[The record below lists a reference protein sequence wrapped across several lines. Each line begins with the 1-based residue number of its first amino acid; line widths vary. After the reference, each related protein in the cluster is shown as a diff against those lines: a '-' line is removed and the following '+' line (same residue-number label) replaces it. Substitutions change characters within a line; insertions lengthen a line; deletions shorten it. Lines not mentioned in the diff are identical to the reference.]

1 MTQPTNRTF
10 QSRRRAVQAPRS
22 EPDYNS
28 ERDAR
33 GRGNEIPVD
42 DRTLNTS
49 LPNCPPLALFRPRR
63 EKSILMTRPLPMLS
77 YKDPNGTLQLGRQN
91 ANDNAWT
98 HWLVFVFAAKFIGPG
113 KTKDGA
119 ESPQYTFLLYPPH
132 TPADERHQHP
142 YKAFYDACER
152 ANTSG
157 RFGASRTAVWDVNWN
172 WLLKKNL
179 NGGTAIS
186 PPTGLWFY
194 QAGVL
199 RANQYDRQR
208 KVGYD
213 HTYLDSERSE
223 FYGLAPS
230 DPLVVVQLTRG
241 GGQSVARMFN
251 THKDTFDEKLAAK
264 DFSEPFLYGD
274 PVGKFNKA
282 TGTVEGGWFFGHYHP
297 DEFPEMK
304 PPTSYSGQRANV
316 PSFELC
322 LRQAFAGKDKRV
334 YKPSLSVSQ
343 TEQVF
348 NRVQFWFPDA
358 QTGAPGLLN
367 FPSHQEVMFM
377 IANAFRDY
385 GKLVEYALGDFPELF
400 TDDIN
405 GIIRRRQAVRP
416 GGRQA
421 PNNQTFAEDDVDAGV
436 DDVAEAPARRP
447 TRQRDVT
454 QQQPM
459 DDAADEP
466 MDGMDDGAGDALAE
480 EAYGDTVDPADVGDT
495 DEVDALLAQNPE
507 DEAPADETGD
517 ASLDVPEDGVGDD
530 LGDGV
535 GDDAD
540 LDADLD
546 ADIDAD
552 IDAGGEGDEALEPE
566 VEPEPEPAPATPPR
580 RPQRQAPAT
589 PSQDADLYSALDDE
603 PEPVAP
609 AAPPRRAAA
618 ASAASPAPRR
628 TTTAASDPAAATR
641 EQATQQRMAAAKQ
654 QASRTGRS
662 GPATGA
668 APPTGKLPPATTA
681 RPAGAAK
688 PAAGAAKPATPPAR
702 PAAAAKPPTKPAAV
716 ASQDKRKRTK

>member
-1 MTQPTNRTF
+1 
-10 QSRRRAVQAPRS
+10 
-22 EPDYNS
+22 
-28 ERDAR
+28 
-33 GRGNEIPVD
+33 
-42 DRTLNTS
+42 
-49 LPNCPPLALFRPRR
+49 
-63 EKSILMTRPLPMLS
+63 
-77 YKDPNGTLQLGRQN
+77 
-91 ANDNAWT
+91 
-98 HWLVFVFAAKFIGPG
+98 
-113 KTKDGA
+113 
-119 ESPQYTFLLYPPH
+119 
-132 TPADERHQHP
+132 
-142 YKAFYDACER
+142 
-152 ANTSG
+152 
-157 RFGASRTAVWDVNWN
+157 
-172 WLLKKNL
+172 
-179 NGGTAIS
+179 
-186 PPTGLWFY
+186 
-194 QAGVL
+194 
-199 RANQYDRQR
+199 
-208 KVGYD
+208 
-213 HTYLDSERSE
+213 
-223 FYGLAPS
+223 
-230 DPLVVVQLTRG
+230 
-241 GGQSVARMFN
+241 MFN

-405 GIIRRRQAVRP
+405 GIIRHRQAVRP

-618 ASAASPAPRR
+618 ASATASPWSCAPNATTSTPRPWLPASACRSGTPSANSASAHGSTRNASARRSCR
-628 TTTAASDPAAATR
+628 TTSKARSSSSSPTSARSRSPSSPMSAASWPPL
-641 EQATQQRMAAAKQ
+641 
-654 QASRTGRS
+654 S
-662 GPATGA
+662 G
-668 APPTGKLPPATTA
+668 TGKRCAPDS
-681 RPAGAAK
+681 AAS
-688 PAAGAAKPATPPAR
+688 PTPSVRRSRSWMRSSRSPTISATPSPAS
-702 PAAAAKPPTKPAAV
+702 PTKCEPGPMPTAPT
-716 ASQDKRKRTK
+716 S